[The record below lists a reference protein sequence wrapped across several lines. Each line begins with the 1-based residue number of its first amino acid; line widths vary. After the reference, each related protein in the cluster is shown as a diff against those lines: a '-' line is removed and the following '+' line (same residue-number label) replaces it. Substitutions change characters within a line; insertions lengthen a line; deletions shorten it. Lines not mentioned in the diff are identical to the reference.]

1 MRFRRDAQLDTSQ
14 ISDVRGRSMGL
25 PAMGGGL
32 GVIGLLIALFL
43 GGSPFGGSGG
53 PDYSVSP
60 STASNLAQECQT
72 GNDANLKD
80 DCRIVGVV
88 NSVQAFWA
96 TKINGYQNANTEFF
110 TGGIQTGCGNATSAV
125 GPFYCSADK
134 HVYLD
139 LDFFD
144 QLRSDFGA
152 QGGSF
157 AEAYVVAH
165 EYGHHVQDLLGTMSR
180 VHQGTGASSDSVRLE
195 LQADCF
201 AGVWAAN
208 AVSTGYIEDLT
219 QDDINRGLDAAAA
232 VGDDRIQERATGH
245 ADPDSWTHGS
255 SKSRQTWFLNGFQSG
270 NPDACNTFAAGEL

>member
-1 MRFRRDAQLDTSQ
+1 MRFRRDVQLDPSQ
-14 ISDVRGRSMGL
+14 VSDMRGRSFGV

-32 GVIGLLIALFL
+32 GVIGLIVALVL
-43 GGSPFGGSGG
+43 GVNPFGGGEG
-53 PDYSVSP
+53 YSVSP
-60 STASNLAQECQT
+60 GTASNLTEQCQT
-72 GNDANLKD
+72 GNDANLRD
-80 DCRIVGVV
+80 DCRIVGIV
-88 NSVQAFWA
+88 NSVQAFWSERIQNYTPA
-96 TKINGYQNANTEFF
+96 TTEFF
-110 TGGIQTGCGNATSAV
+110 TAGVNTGCGSATSAV
-125 GPFYCSADK
+125 GPFYCSNDA

-152 QGGSF
+152 EGGPF

-165 EYGHHVQDLLGTMSR
+165 EYGHHVQDLLGTMER
-180 VHQGTGASSDSVRLE
+180 VRQGTGAESDSVRLE

-208 AVSTGYIEDLT
+208 AVETGYIEDLT
-219 QDDINRGLDAAAA
+219 QQDIDQGLDAAAA

-255 SKSRQTWFLNGFQSG
+255 SASRQQWFLTGFNSG
-270 NPDACNTFAAGEL
+270 NPDACNTFAASEL